1 MIIVENVTKKYGHTK
16 VLDDISFEIDGGDF
30 VSIVGPSG
38 AGKTTV
44 IHALMGATDIS
55 NGKIIM
61 DGVDISKLN
70 PAEVQKY
77 RKRIGIVF
85 QDYKLLPQKTVFEN
99 VSFALE
105 VNGYDKSF
113 INHRTTEVLRLTGL
127 EEQRN
132 HFPRQLSGGERQRTA
147 MARALVHAP
156 DLLLADEPTGNLD
169 PNTAMAI
176 AKLLV
181 KINEGG
187 TTVILATHNKDV
199 VNSIKKRVIA
209 LDKGRVVSDRKES
222 GYNI

>member
-1 MIIVENVTKKYGHTK
+1 MIILENVTKKYGRVK
-16 VLDDISFEIDGGDF
+16 VLEDVSFEIDGGDF

-44 IHALMGATDIS
+44 IHALMGATDI
-55 NGKIIM
+55 NHGKIII
-61 DGVDISKLN
+61 DGADIAKLN
-70 PAEVQKY
+70 PAKIQNY

-105 VNGYDKSF
+105 VNGYDRHF

-176 AKLLV
+176 AKLLL
-181 KINEGG
+181 KINQSG
-187 TTVILATHNKDV
+187 TTVVLATHNKDI
-199 VNSIKKRVIA
+199 VNSLKKRVIA